1 MVIKK
6 NIKKL
11 KYPILLS
18 FLLITISITTA
29 HAQTLAVD
37 VSVGDMEEIEKSKYK
52 TTGVSVVRNS
62 DGELISVIRVD
73 ASRYLEH
80 PIIDEFLNADPK
92 NLVKE
97 GMINDQKVKMY
108 NIIAEY
114 EYPECLSE
122 LYAVPGYD
130 ESCNWYHR
138 AFVSMLGVSDE
149 DEGLN
154 YTIFRGL
161 NHAFTIRQLDQ
172 VTTFW
177 TIFSN
182 D

>member
-80 PIIDEFLNADPK
+80 PIIDEFSIQIK
-92 NLVKE
+92 NL
-97 GMINDQKVKMY
+97 
-108 NIIAEY
+108 
-114 EYPECLSE
+114 
-122 LYAVPGYD
+122 
-130 ESCNWYHR
+130 
-138 AFVSMLGVSDE
+138 
-149 DEGLN
+149 
-154 YTIFRGL
+154 
-161 NHAFTIRQLDQ
+161 
-172 VTTFW
+172 
-177 TIFSN
+177 
-182 D
+182 